1 MKKIF
6 VTGGSGYI
14 GSVVVKRLLERGY
27 EVVVFD
33 NLERGHRRNLEG
45 LRVREFESSK
55 VREGEGELVCPLIV
69 GDLRNGEEIEKAM
82 MEVKPDAVIHFA
94 AYALVGE
101 SMADPMMY
109 FENNVKGGIN
119 LLAAMQKAGCN
130 RIIFSSS
137 CATYGIP
144 PSLPIEEDMLQ
155 CPTNPYG
162 QSKLMFEQMCKWVEE
177 GSKVR
182 KFESSKVREGFRATF
197 LRYFNAAGA
206 ALGMVED
213 HDPETHIIPNVLKVA
228 LGQKDCVQ
236 VFGDD
241 YPTPDGTCIRD
252 YVHVEDLCSAHILA
266 LEKGATGAFNLG
278 TGKGVSVKEIVETCR
293 KVTGHPIP
301 VKMCPRRP
309 GDPPALFAS
318 GKKAREIL
326 GWNPTQSDIETIV
339 KDAWEAHRKFESL
352 KV

>member
-33 NLERGHRRNLEG
+33 NLERGHRRNLE
-45 LRVREFESSK
+45 EFAASDGS
-55 VREGEGELVCPLIV
+55 GERKTICPLIV
-69 GDLRNGEEIEKAM
+69 GDLKNKGEIFAACEK
-82 MEVKPDAVIHFA
+82 VRPDAVVHFA

-101 SMADPMMY
+101 SMTDPMMY
-109 FENNVKGGIN
+109 FRNNVIGGIN
-119 LLAAMQKAGCN
+119 LLDAMAAVGCQ

-137 CATYGIP
+137 CATYGVP
-144 PSLPIEEDMLQ
+144 PSLPIEEDMAQ
-155 CPTNPYG
+155 NPTNPYG
-162 QSKLMFEQMCKWVEE
+162 HSKLMFEQICKWHMTEAAQT
-177 GSKVR
+177 KLR
-182 KFESSKVREGFRATF
+182 PTF

-213 HDPETHIIPNVLKVA
+213 HEPETHIIPNVLKVA
-228 LGQKDCVQ
+228 LGLNDCVK
-236 VFGDD
+236 VFGED

-252 YVHVEDLCSAHILA
+252 YVHLEDLCSAHILA
-266 LEKGATGAFNLG
+266 LEKDAIGAFNLG

-309 GDPPALFAS
+309 GDPPALYAS
-318 GKKAREIL
+318 GQKARSLL
-326 GWNPTQSDIETIV
+326 GWNPTHSDIETIV
-339 KDAWEAHRKFESL
+339 RDAWAAHQQFPNGYGD
-352 KV
+352 

>member
-14 GSVVVKRLLERGY
+14 GSVVVKRLIERGY
-27 EVVVFD
+27 DVTVFD
-33 NLERGHRRNLEG
+33 NLERGHRRNLEPSN
-45 LRVREFESSK
+45 LQTFKPS
-55 VREGEGELVCPLIV
+55 LICPLIV
-69 GDLRNGEEIEKAM
+69 GDLRNADEIEAAM

-101 SMADPMMY
+101 SMANPMMY

-119 LLAAMQKAGCN
+119 LLAAMKKAGCD

-137 CATYGIP
+137 CATYGVP
-144 PSLPIEEDMLQ
+144 PALPIEEDMPQ

-162 QSKLMFEQMCKWVEE
+162 HSKLMFEQMCLWLQKKAALHC
-177 GSKVR
+177 ST
-182 KFESSKVREGFRATF
+182 STPDSDSFRPTF

-228 LGQKDCVQ
+228 LGQKDFVQ

-252 YVHVEDLCSAHILA
+252 YVHLEDLCSAHILA
-266 LEKGATGAFNLG
+266 LEKGITGAFNLG

-309 GDPPALFAS
+309 GDPPALYAS
-318 GKKAREIL
+318 GQKARKL
-326 GWNPTQSDIETIV
+326 LDWNPTHSDIETIV
-339 KDAWEAHRKFESL
+339 RDAWEAHKKFPNGYGEGDCL
-352 KV
+352 I